1 MTQVKI
7 AMISSTVVQPAGS
20 FGQLTNQP
28 AFKPQLGTS
37 ANRPFLPDATEFFQA
52 FGVTDLFGDNE

>member
-1 MTQVKI
+1 MAQIKV
-7 AMISSTVVQPAGS
+7 AMIGSAVMQPAGG

-28 AFKPQLGTS
+28 AFEPQLGTS
-37 ANRPFLPDATEFFQA
+37 ANWPFLPDATEFFQA